1 MRLPGPKP
9 PFPNSGEGLYGI
21 SYGDAEWVAVGDA
34 GTILTTTVPASRT
47 WDTQASGTSAN
58 LRDIV
63 YNGTDL
69 YVVVGVDGVI
79 LTSPDARVWT
89 PRISGTSDDLVG
101 IEYDGTGL
109 YVAVGTDGTILS
121 SNDAITW
128 TPRTSPIIQN
138 LRDVAIGKFP
148 QLITFDS
155 QPSQVI
161 IPAGTFLLDPPAAA
175 SSGLPV
181 SYASLTNGVCT
192 ISGTS
197 VTMVMVGICTIEA
210 SQSGDSAY
218 LPAISVTQDI
228 VILKAAQTIDFPTQ
242 SPFFQNFVVSGA
254 YALNPAATASSTLAV
269 GYTALTPAVCAF
281 NASTSNVTMMTA
293 GQCVI
298 QASQPGDVN
307 FQPAAPV
314 SQVVLQIVEPP
325 FGQRTIMKWAA
336 PSQQISK
343 FCHDLKLLTSESN
356 QTRHSW
362 LGTPS
367 YWPRRPSLLLDS
379 LWITLVWTA
388 VYAPLAELW
397 LL

>member
-1 MRLPGPKP
+1 
-9 PFPNSGEGLYGI
+9 
-21 SYGDAEWVAVGDA
+21 
-34 GTILTTTVPASRT
+34 
-47 WDTQASGTSAN
+47 
-58 LRDIV
+58 
-63 YNGTDL
+63 
-69 YVVVGVDGVI
+69 
-79 LTSPDARVWT
+79 
-89 PRISGTSDDLVG
+89 
-101 IEYDGTGL
+101 
-109 YVAVGTDGTILS
+109 
-121 SNDAITW
+121 
-128 TPRTSPIIQN
+128 
-138 LRDVAIGKFP
+138 
-148 QLITFDS
+148 
-155 QPSQVI
+155 
-161 IPAGTFLLDPPAAA
+161 
-175 SSGLPV
+175 
-181 SYASLTNGVCT
+181 
-192 ISGTS
+192 
-197 VTMVMVGICTIEA
+197 MVMVGICTIEA

-269 GYTALTPAVCAF
+269 GYTVLTPAVCAF
-281 NASTSNVTMMTA
+281 NASTSNVTMITA